1 MRQTRHNQSFLV
13 GLTFG
18 DLPEYEIAKG
28 LASLTKLAM
37 IAFLE
42 PLEHA
47 HGALN
52 SGRRNDFFDR
62 ISHGRN
68 NRRVEILFQQATSGR
83 YSGGRIG
90 KADGTPQVD
99 FCGGR
104 ERCIRRMTGTP

>member
-1 MRQTRHNQSFLV
+1 MHQTRHNQSFLV

-42 PLEHA
+42 LLEHA

-52 SGRRNDFFDR
+52 SGRRNDF
-62 ISHGRN
+62 
-68 NRRVEILFQQATSGR
+68 RRVEILFQQATSGR

-104 ERCIRRMTGTP
+104 ERCIRRITGTL

>member
-18 DLPEYEIAKG
+18 DLREYEIAKG

-52 SGRRNDFFDR
+52 SGRRDDFFDR
-62 ISHGRN
+62 IGQGRN
-68 NRRVEILFQQATSGR
+68 NYGVEILFQQT
-83 YSGGRIG
+83 
-90 KADGTPQVD
+90 T
-99 FCGGR
+99 CGSY
-104 ERCIRRMTGTP
+104 